1 MKMTWFLSSLA
12 ALLLTS
18 TLLVGTAWAQ
28 SAPGAQHAG
37 TDAAPWNAR
46 SALPASTDATSA
58 TAAPSR
64 VGRAARKTAA
74 DAAMNTSG
82 SNAGSTPTGPDTTTP
97 DAQATSDLTG
107 STGASIGLG
116 AAPAPPSPAPPGG
129 APSGGLG
136 PQ

>member
-1 MKMTWFLSSLA
+1 MTRFMSSLA
-12 ALLLTS
+12 ALLLAS
-18 TLLVGTAWAQ
+18 TALVGSAWAQ
-28 SAPGAQHAG
+28 SAPDAQHAG
-37 TDAAPWNAR
+37 NDAAPWSAR
-46 SALPASTDATSA
+46 SPLPASTGATYLP
-58 TAAPSR
+58 TARS
-64 VGRAARKTAA
+64 RAARKSAA

-82 SNAGSTPTGPDTTTP
+82 TNAGSTPTGPDTTTP
-97 DAQATSDLTG
+97 DAQSTSDLTG